1 MADRRRYGEWQGRGD
16 DRGRDM
22 ERRDMGRSRD
32 EDRGGTGRGDLDRFG
47 RDMATERT
55 GRGMGGHVGERDAD
69 RYGRGEPEEQGP
81 RYGREEY
88 GGTGRYGRGYEYG
101 GDEDRGR
108 FDQDSREEYH
118 RGGLMRGTP
127 GYRPAGGA
135 GDGFGEGFWGELN
148 RERTRGDFD
157 RYGARSDR
165 TAPRT
170 QPYDT
175 DRYDRGSFGLGA
187 GQEDHQRY
195 GWGHGWSQ
203 DQGDDRGFGTRGY
216 GAPDYEPPRVQSS
229 YMEQRPRTGY
239 ATSPTRER
247 GDRDFEMGHGFGA
260 DGLRGAYGSS
270 ERSPELPRRGR
281 GPRNYQRS
289 DDRIREDLCER
300 LMQAWMDADDVDVR
314 VEKGA
319 VTLTGTVKSRDEK
332 RAIEDL
338 AEDVLGVKEVNNEIR
353 VARAQQGQERQDQDK
368 GSQQEGRT
376 LHS

>member
-1 MADRRRYGEWQGRGD
+1 MADRRRYGEWQGRSEDQG
-16 DRGRDM
+16 RGR
-22 ERRDMGRSRD
+22 GRSSRD

-69 RYGRGEPEEQGP
+69 RYGRGGGDD
-81 RYGREEY
+81 RDMDRDLGGRGDY
-88 GGTGRYGRGYEYG
+88 GGTGRYGRGHEYG

-127 GYRPAGGA
+127 GVRRAGGP
-135 GDGFGEGFWGELN
+135 GQEYGEGFWSELTH
-148 RERTRGDFD
+148 ERTRGDFD
-157 RYGARSDR
+157 RYGARGD
-165 TAPRT
+165 AQRT
-170 QPYDT
+170 QHYDT
-175 DRYDRGSFGLGA
+175 DRWDRGQYALGA
-187 GQEDHQRY
+187 SVSREDYDRY
-195 GWGHGWSQ
+195 GWGQGWSQ
-203 DQGDDRGFGTRGY
+203 DQGDDRGFGTRGF

-229 YMEQRPRTGY
+229 YLEQRPRTGY
-239 ATSPTRER
+239 FTTPTRDM
-247 GDRDFEMGHGFGA
+247 DREAGHGAG
-260 DGLRGAYGSS
+260 RGGMQGGYGSS

-314 VEKGA
+314 VDKGE
-319 VTLTGTVKSRDEK
+319 VTLSGTVKSRDEK

-338 AEDVLGVKEVNNEIR
+338 AEDVLGVKEVHNEIR
-353 VARAQQGQERQDQDK
+353 VAREQPGQERRDVNQGSRQDD
-368 GSQQEGRT
+368 RT

>member
-1 MADRRRYGEWQGRGD
+1 MGRREA
-16 DRGRDM
+16 
-22 ERRDMGRSRD
+22 RDMGRSRD
-32 EDRGGTGRGDLDRFG
+32 EDRDGTGRGDLDRFG

-55 GRGMGGHVGERDAD
+55 GRGMGGYVGERDAD
-69 RYGRGEPEEQGP
+69 
-81 RYGREEY
+81 
-88 GGTGRYGRGYEYG
+88 RYGRGYEYG

-118 RGGLMRGTP
+118 RGGLMRGSP
-127 GYRPAGGA
+127 GYRPAGGT
-135 GDGFGEGFWGELN
+135 GDGFGEGFWGEMT

-157 RYGARSDR
+157 RYGARSSR
-165 TAPRT
+165 GAPLT

-175 DRYDRGSFGLGA
+175 DRWDRGQYGLGA
-187 GQEDHQRY
+187 GDPGQTGGGEDYQRY
-195 GWGHGWSQ
+195 GWGQGWSQ
-203 DQGDDRGFGTRGY
+203 DQGRDRGYGTRGFGD
-216 GAPDYEPPRVQSS
+216 ADYEPPRVQSS

-239 ATSPTRER
+239 STSPTRDR

-281 GPRNYQRS
+281 GPRSYQRS
-289 DDRIREDLCER
+289 DERIREDLCER

-314 VEKGA
+314 VEKGE

-338 AEDVLGVKEVNNEIR
+338 AEEVLGVTEVTNEIR
-353 VARAQQGQERQDQDK
+353 VAREQPGQERRDENR
-368 GSQQEGRT
+368 GSQQGGRT